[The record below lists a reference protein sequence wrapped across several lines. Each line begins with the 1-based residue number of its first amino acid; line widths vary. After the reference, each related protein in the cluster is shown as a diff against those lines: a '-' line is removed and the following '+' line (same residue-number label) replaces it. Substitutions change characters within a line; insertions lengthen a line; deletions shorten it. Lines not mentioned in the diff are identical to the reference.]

1 MSLTVIRDIIS
12 IKSFTTCPTTGFIC
26 AKNILTKYNDT
37 CFVKKDKKELRC
49 LNEYIARPEFLIS
62 ILADFNNV
70 ASDNKL
76 DLNYLN
82 TLHDNTETKISN
94 MPDMDDRKFRSSN
107 NGISHICDTYS
118 NDVKFNYMVRKI
130 SSGYNKIDNIFVHPL
145 VAIGVAMWMSP
156 TFGSIVKDSYYKF
169 INGDVKHINETIQN
183 LNTNTGLINNFE
195 TTTNPLTN
203 EVTMLITT
211 IKKDDIMAEIKDD
224 QLRKRIQ
231 SLLDE
236 KNGIIKEK
244 EDNITKLL
252 IKLDEESKKAEDE
265 RKRSEERFQDEHKQA
280 EKERKQSEERFNTLM
295 NRTGLIHDTLINTES
310 KLDIA
315 NVTLINTESKL
326 DIANVTLVN
335 TESKLDRILPQRV
348 ELHKLESFD
357 IPCVII
363 LQDMDAKFDEYNL
376 YVLRIQSGSIKSA
389 IKKFKN
395 KNESINVITVYRSQQ
410 PNAVAFWKIV
420 RANEDLIHEINK
432 CPKENWFGL
441 NNMTTDEFINILN
454 EIEETRKQAL
464 TLL

>member
-1 MSLTVIRDIIS
+1 MSLTVIGM
-12 IKSFTTCPTTGFIC
+12 KSFTTCPTTGFIC

-37 CFVKKDKKELRC
+37 CVVKKDKKEIKF
-49 LNEYIARPEFLIS
+49 LNQYITRPEFLRS
-62 ILADFNNV
+62 VLSDFDKV
-70 ASDNKL
+70 ASDDKL

-82 TLHDNTETKISN
+82 ILHDNTETKISN
-94 MPDMDDRKFRSSN
+94 MPDMDGGKLSPSN
-107 NGISHICDTYS
+107 NGVSSICDTYS
-118 NDVKFNYMVRKI
+118 NNVKFNYMVRKI

-156 TFGSIVKDSYYKF
+156 TFGTIVKDSYYKF
-169 INGDVKHINETIQN
+169 INGDVKYINETIQN
-183 LNTNTGLINNFE
+183 LNDNTGLINNFE

-252 IKLDEESKKAEDE
+252 IKLDEESKKAEKE
-265 RKRSEERFQDEHKQA
+265 RNQAEKERNQA

-395 KNESINVITVYRSQQ
+395 KNESINVITLYRSQQ

-441 NNMTTDEFINILN
+441 NNMTTDEFIDILN

>member
-1 MSLTVIRDIIS
+1 MSLTVIGM
-12 IKSFTTCPTTGFIC
+12 KSFTTCPTTGFIC

-37 CFVKKDKKELRC
+37 CVVKKDKKEIKF
-49 LNEYIARPEFLIS
+49 LNQYIARPEFLNCVLS
-62 ILADFNNV
+62 DFDKV
-70 ASDNKL
+70 ASDDKL

-82 TLHDNTETKISN
+82 TLHDNTETKMAN
-94 MPDMDDRKFRSSN
+94 SSN
-107 NGISHICDTYS
+107 RSGGKLSPHQNETKVSICNTYS
-118 NDVKFNYMVRKI
+118 NDVKFKYMVRQDFTKKGAI
-130 SSGYNKIDNIFVHPL
+130 TTIINIFVHPL

-236 KNGIIKEK
+236 QKGIIKEK

-265 RKRSEERFQDEHKQA
+265 RKRSEERFQDERKQA
-280 EKERKQSEERFNTLM
+280 EKERKQSEKERKQSEERFNTLM
-295 NRTGLIHDTLINTES
+295 NRTGLIHD
-310 KLDIA
+310 
-315 NVTLINTESKL
+315 TLINTESKL

-395 KNESINVITVYRSQQ
+395 KNESINVITLYRSQQ

-454 EIEETRKQAL
+454 EIEETRKLAL

>member
-1 MSLTVIRDIIS
+1 MCLEPKKANRYSPPAGGNKICDTLYPNPIIARGVINTIHLLIMPRLFKEILMLCNTDKGKQVRSFYLNMVDVFELYTKYQNKLIVTTLEQKLDKMSLTMV
-12 IKSFTTCPTTGFIC
+12 
-26 AKNILTKYNDT
+26 
-37 CFVKKDKKELRC
+37 E
-49 LNEYIARPEFLIS
+49 
-62 ILADFNNV
+62 
-70 ASDNKL
+70 
-76 DLNYLN
+76 
-82 TLHDNTETKISN
+82 SN
-94 MPDMDDRKFRSSN
+94 
-107 NGISHICDTYS
+107 
-118 NDVKFNYMVRKI
+118 
-130 SSGYNKIDNIFVHPL
+130 
-145 VAIGVAMWMSP
+145 
-156 TFGSIVKDSYYKF
+156 
-169 INGDVKHINETIQN
+169 Q
-183 LNTNTGLINNFE
+183 
-195 TTTNPLTN
+195 
-203 EVTMLITT
+203 
-211 IKKDDIMAEIKDD
+211 
-224 QLRKRIQ
+224 
-231 SLLDE
+231 
-236 KNGIIKEK
+236 
-244 EDNITKLL
+244 
-252 IKLDEESKKAEDE
+252 KAEDE
-265 RKRSEERFQDEHKQA
+265 RKRSEERFQDERKQA

-326 DIANVTLVN
+326 DIANVTLAN

-348 ELHKLESFD
+348 ELHKLDSFD

>member
-26 AKNILTKYNDT
+26 AKNILIQYNTT
-37 CFVKKDKKELRC
+37 CVIKKDKKELRC
-49 LNEYIARPEFLIS
+49 LNQHIINPDFFRS
-62 ILADFNNV
+62 ILSDFDTV

-76 DLNYLN
+76 DLNYLK
-82 TLHDNTETKISN
+82 TLNVNIETKISN
-94 MPDMDDRKFRSSN
+94 MPDMDDPKFGSSN
-107 NGISHICDTYS
+107 NGISPICNTYS
-118 NDVKFNYMVRKI
+118 NTVKFNYMVRKI

-236 KNGIIKEK
+236 QKGIIKEK

-252 IKLDEESKKAEDE
+252 IKLDEESKKAEKE
-265 RKRSEERFQDEHKQA
+265 RKQA

-395 KNESINVITVYRSQQ
+395 KNESINVNTLYRSQQ

-441 NNMTTDEFINILN
+441 NNMTTYEFINILN

>member
-12 IKSFTTCPTTGFIC
+12 MNSFTKCPTTSFIC
-26 AKNILTKYNDT
+26 AKNILKQYNDT
-37 CFVKKDKKELRC
+37 CVIKEDKKELKY
-49 LNEYIARPEFLIS
+49 LNEYMKEPVFLSS
-62 ILADFNNV
+62 IVSDFNKV
-70 ASDNKL
+70 ASANKL

-82 TLHDNTETKISN
+82 TLHDNTETKIAN
-94 MPDMDDRKFRSSN
+94 SSN
-107 NGISHICDTYS
+107 CSGRQNRPDQNETKVSISDTYS
-118 NDVKFNYMVRKI
+118 NDVKFKYMIRQNFTKKGI
-130 SSGYNKIDNIFVHPL
+130 IKNIINIFVHPL

-231 SLLDE
+231 SLLD
-236 KNGIIKEK
+236 KQKGIIKEK

-252 IKLDEESKKAEDE
+252 IKLDEESK
-265 RKRSEERFQDEHKQA
+265 R
-280 EKERKQSEERFNTLM
+280 SEERFNTLM
-295 NRTGLIHDTLINTES
+295 NRTGLIHDTLINTEN
-310 KLDIA
+310 KLD
-315 NVTLINTESKL
+315 V
-326 DIANVTLVN
+326 ANVTLVN

-348 ELHKLESFD
+348 ELHKLDSFD

-395 KNESINVITVYRSQQ
+395 KNESINVNTLYRSQQ

>member
-26 AKNILTKYNDT
+26 AKNILTKYNAT
-37 CFVKKDKKELRC
+37 CVIKEDKKELKF
-49 LNEYIARPEFLIS
+49 LNRYIARPEFFNCVLS
-62 ILADFNNV
+62 DFDNV

-82 TLHDNTETKISN
+82 TLHDNTETKMANI
-94 MPDMDDRKFRSSN
+94 PDMNGAILSPSN
-107 NGISHICDTYS
+107 NGVSPICNTYS
-118 NDVKFNYMVRKI
+118 NTVKFNYMVRKI
-130 SSGYNKIDNIFVHPL
+130 IVGYNKINNIFVHPL
-145 VAIGVAMWMSP
+145 VAIGVAIWMSP
-156 TFGSIVKDSYYKF
+156 TFGTIVKKSYIEF

-183 LNTNTGLINNFE
+183 FNTNTGLINNFE

-236 KNGIIKEK
+236 QKGIIKEK

-252 IKLDEESKKAEDE
+252 IKLDEESKRSEDE
-265 RKRSEERFQDEHKQA
+265 RKR
-280 EKERKQSEERFNTLM
+280 SEERFNTLM

-310 KLDIA
+310 KLDVA
-315 NVTLINTESKL
+315 T
-326 DIANVTLVN
+326 VTLVN

-348 ELHKLESFD
+348 ELHKLDSSD

-363 LQDMDAKFDEYNL
+363 LQDMDSKFDDYNL
-376 YVLRIQSGSIKSA
+376 YVLRIQSGSINSA
-389 IKKFKN
+389 IKNFKT
-395 KNESINVITVYRSQQ
+395 KYDLINVNTVYRSQQ
-410 PNAVAFWKIV
+410 PNAIAFWKIV
-420 RANEDLIHEINK
+420 RANEYLINKINK
-432 CPKENWFGL
+432 CPKNNWFEL
-441 NNMTTDEFINILN
+441 NEMNTDEFINILN
-454 EIEETRKQAL
+454 EIEETRKQDL

>member
-37 CFVKKDKKELRC
+37 CVVKEDKKELKN
-49 LNEYIARPEFLIS
+49 LNKHIARPEFLRS
-62 ILADFNNV
+62 VLSDFDNV
-70 ASDNKL
+70 ARVDIL

-82 TLHDNTETKISN
+82 TLHDNTETKMAN
-94 MPDMDDRKFRSSN
+94 SSN
-107 NGISHICDTYS
+107 RSGGKLSPEQNGISPICDTYS
-118 NDVKFNYMVRKI
+118 NDVKFKYMIRQNFTKKGAI
-130 SSGYNKIDNIFVHPL
+130 TTIINIFVHPL

-183 LNTNTGLINNFE
+183 LNDNTGLINNFE

-236 KNGIIKEK
+236 QNGIIKEK

-252 IKLDEESKKAEDE
+252 IKLDEESKKAEKE
-265 RKRSEERFQDEHKQA
+265 RKQA

-348 ELHKLESFD
+348 ELHKLDSFD

>member
-12 IKSFTTCPTTGFIC
+12 MNSFTKCPTTSFIC
-26 AKNILTKYNDT
+26 AKNILKQYNDT
-37 CFVKKDKKELRC
+37 CVIKEDKKELKY
-49 LNEYIARPEFLIS
+49 LNEYMKEPVFLSS
-62 ILADFNNV
+62 IVSDFNKV
-70 ASDNKL
+70 ASANKL

-82 TLHDNTETKISN
+82 TLHDNTETKIAN
-94 MPDMDDRKFRSSN
+94 SSN
-107 NGISHICDTYS
+107 CSGRQNRPDQNETKVSISDTYS
-118 NDVKFNYMVRKI
+118 NDVKFKYMIRQNFTKKGI
-130 SSGYNKIDNIFVHPL
+130 IKNIINIFVHPL

-231 SLLDE
+231 SLLD
-236 KNGIIKEK
+236 KQKGIIKEK

-252 IKLDEESKKAEDE
+252 IKLDEESK
-265 RKRSEERFQDEHKQA
+265 R
-280 EKERKQSEERFNTLM
+280 SEERFNTLM
-295 NRTGLIHDTLINTES
+295 NRTGLIHDTLINTEN
-310 KLDIA
+310 KLD
-315 NVTLINTESKL
+315 V
-326 DIANVTLVN
+326 ANVTLVN

-348 ELHKLESFD
+348 ELHKLDSSD

-363 LQDMDAKFDEYNL
+363 LQDMDSKFDDYNL
-376 YVLRIQSGSIKSA
+376 YVLRIQSGSINSA
-389 IKKFKN
+389 IKNFKT
-395 KNESINVITVYRSQQ
+395 KYDLINVNSLYRSQQ
-410 PNAVAFWKIV
+410 PNAIAFWKIV
-420 RANEDLIHEINK
+420 RANEYLIHKINK
-432 CPKENWFGL
+432 CPKNNWFEL
-441 NNMTTDEFINILN
+441 NEMNTDEFINILN